1 MIDII
6 YGSAQDI
13 KHMRIRENV
22 SSASEEIRCRRNV
35 TSLHPPITR
44 QSRPRQSVNIVT
56 VCHIDNVFPIF
67 PQQIH
72 RFYFVF

>member
-13 KHMRIRENV
+13 KHMRIRKNV
-22 SSASEEIRCRRNV
+22 SPASEGIRCRRNV
-35 TSLHPPITR
+35 TSLHPPISR

-56 VCHIDNVFPIF
+56 QTMCFQYFLDVAATNS
-67 PQQIH
+67 QIL
-72 RFYFVF
+72 FLF